1 MISLFTRFCSD
12 EVKLLLI
19 RMESFPEDFIDDRL
33 HQILLPSGRVPGAY
47 PNFDEKVWRWRRIVK
62 VGVYSWLERIV
73 LDYSLRKV
81 DKKMTKQKIYEIL
94 I

>member
-19 RMESFPEDFIDDRL
+19 RMESFPEDFIDGS
-33 HQILLPSGRVPGAY
+33 LPGVTP
-47 PNFDEKVWRWRRIVK
+47 DLCEKVWHWRRIVK

-81 DKKMTKQKIYEIL
+81 DKKMTKRKIYEIL

>member
-19 RMESFPEDFIDDRL
+19 RMESFPEDFIDDS
-33 HQILLPSGRVPGAY
+33 LPGVYPGVY
-47 PNFDEKVWRWRRIVK
+47 PDLDEKVWRWRRIVK

-81 DKKMTKQKIYEIL
+81 DKKMTKRKIYEIL

>member
-1 MISLFTRFCSD
+1 MIPLFTRFCSD

-19 RMESFPEDFIDDRL
+19 RMESFPEDFIDDS
-33 HQILLPSGRVPGAY
+33 LPGVY
-47 PNFDEKVWRWRRIVK
+47 PDLDEKVWRWRRIVK

-81 DKKMTKQKIYEIL
+81 DKKMTKRKIYEIL

>member
-19 RMESFPEDFIDDRL
+19 RMESFPEDFIDDS
-33 HQILLPSGRVPGAY
+33 LPGVY
-47 PNFDEKVWRWRRIVK
+47 PDLDEKVWRWRRIVK

-73 LDYSLRKV
+73 LDYSLRKL
-81 DKKMTKQKIYEIL
+81 DKKMTKRKIYEIL